1 MKKRGSPINL
11 DIHHSI
17 VFSSDCILYYR
28 YSKTYQ
34 DRKLLTN
41 SFLSVELIHLRWV
54 FWVSLKIKTTIPL
67 RKELSV
73 LLFFTPLLRIYI
85 WIFDSNCIIG
95 LDKFLNIPRA
105 EMIKLWMTSENFIPE
120 ISLGR
125 QGILKLDSVLRKKRT
140 IGCKFRPAL

>member
-1 MKKRGSPINL
+1 M
-11 DIHHSI
+11 
-17 VFSSDCILYYR
+17 
-28 YSKTYQ
+28 
-34 DRKLLTN
+34 
-41 SFLSVELIHLRWV
+41 SVELIHLRRV
-54 FWVSLKIKTTIPL
+54 FRVSLKIKTTIPL

-105 EMIKLWMTSENFIPE
+105 EMIKLRMTSENFLPE

-125 QGILKLDSVLRKKRT
+125 HGILKPDLYFGIMIKIEVQLSQLT
-140 IGCKFRPAL
+140 F